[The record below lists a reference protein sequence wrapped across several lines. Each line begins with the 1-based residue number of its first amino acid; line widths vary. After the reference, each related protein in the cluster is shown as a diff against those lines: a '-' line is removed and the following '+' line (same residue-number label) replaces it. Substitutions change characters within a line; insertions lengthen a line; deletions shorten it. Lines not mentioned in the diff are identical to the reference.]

1 MIDLSASLVHVQAN
15 AYKKETLIRE
25 MVTLADDFN
34 LSQLRNPLFHRS
46 GYHWAGRP
54 RRQMR

>member
-25 MVTLADDFN
+25 LVFLADDSN
-34 LSQLRNPLFHRS
+34 LSKLLNPLFD
-46 GYHWAGRP
+46 
-54 RRQMR
+54 

>member
-25 MVTLADDFN
+25 MVFLADDIN
-34 LSQLRNPLFHRS
+34 LSKLLNSLFD
-46 GYHWAGRP
+46 
-54 RRQMR
+54 